1 MSAYRREFD
10 ETKYMSFLIKD
21 EELFKKYNKT
31 WEKVKNSLKKDFDS
45 EPVYNKKYLKAK
57 IKSYNGKINTA
68 FYNNK
73 ITNEGSQQI
82 FLSVFLIDSVFKTG
96 KSYYPQVF
104 LEECKYVVKEKKI
117 SKYIIHETEI
127 SEISSDSDRINSD
140 EKSCDE
146 ENSD

>member
-21 EELFKKYNKT
+21 EELFEKYNKT

-57 IKSYNGKINTA
+57 IKSYKGKLNTV

-73 ITNEGSQQI
+73 ITNEGSQ
-82 FLSVFLIDSVFKTG
+82 
-96 KSYYPQVF
+96 
-104 LEECKYVVKEKKI
+104 
-117 SKYIIHETEI
+117 
-127 SEISSDSDRINSD
+127 
-140 EKSCDE
+140 
-146 ENSD
+146 

>member
-21 EELFKKYNKT
+21 EELFEKYNKT

-57 IKSYNGKINTA
+57 IKSYKGKINTV

-73 ITNEGSQQI
+73 IKNEGSQ
-82 FLSVFLIDSVFKTG
+82 
-96 KSYYPQVF
+96 
-104 LEECKYVVKEKKI
+104 
-117 SKYIIHETEI
+117 
-127 SEISSDSDRINSD
+127 
-140 EKSCDE
+140 
-146 ENSD
+146 

>member
-57 IKSYNGKINTA
+57 IKSYKGKINTV

-73 ITNEGSQQI
+73 IKNEGSQ
-82 FLSVFLIDSVFKTG
+82 
-96 KSYYPQVF
+96 
-104 LEECKYVVKEKKI
+104 
-117 SKYIIHETEI
+117 
-127 SEISSDSDRINSD
+127 
-140 EKSCDE
+140 
-146 ENSD
+146 